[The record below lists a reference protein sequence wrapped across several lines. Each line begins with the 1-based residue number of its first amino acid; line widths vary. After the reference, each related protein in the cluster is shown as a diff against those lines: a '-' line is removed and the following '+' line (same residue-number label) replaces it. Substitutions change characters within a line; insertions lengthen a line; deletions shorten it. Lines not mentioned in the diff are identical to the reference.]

1 MKPDNR
7 PEDKNTEIIIPEQL
21 NDNAGQEP
29 ETVNPISVDIATQE
43 GCGICG
49 TRCGNGC

>member
-7 PEDKNTEIIIPEQL
+7 PEVKNTETIIPDQL
-21 NDNAGQEP
+21 NENAGQES
-29 ETVNPISVDIATQE
+29 ETANPASPDIATQE